1 MRPIGSVFLAG
12 PDRWFPDGAALIAEK
27 AALCEAAG
35 FAPVVSKGD
44 GLVETERSEV
54 MAREIFASVCQQVR
68 GADALVANLTPWRGP
83 NADPGTTFETGFAA
97 ALGKPVFAY
106 LNVRDENEA
115 EYGSRVEAIFG
126 GTRDERGIWRDGDG
140 CEIEDFGLAE
150 NLMLWAEARCL
161 YVIVCQDPYE
171 DLTGL
176 ELCLHAARMYAE

>member
-1 MRPIGSVFLAG
+1 MRRISTVFMAG
-12 PDRWFPDGAALIAEK
+12 PDRWFPEGPALIAQK
-27 AALCEAAG
+27 ADMCREAG
-35 FAPVVSKGD
+35 FEPVVGGGD
-44 GLVETERSEV
+44 DLFETERSEV
-54 MAREIFASVCQQVR
+54 MAREIFARVCQR
-68 GADALVANLTPWRGP
+68 IRESDAMVVNLTPWRGP
-83 NADPGTTFETGFAA
+83 NCDPGTSFEAGFAA

-106 LNVRDENEA
+106 MNIRNEEEA
-115 EYGSRVEAIFG
+115 EARARVEATVG
-126 GTRDERGIWRDGDG
+126 AVRDLHGVWRDDDG